1 MLAETFAKTIRAF
14 AKREPF
20 RPFVV
25 ELVSGNLVQVKHL
38 EALVFGNKTAVYVDP
53 EGDITIFDHQG
64 VARITDV
71 IDHRHRPTRR

>member
-1 MLAETFAKTIRAF
+1 MVADTFARTIRAF

-25 ELVSGNLVQVKHL
+25 ELVSGARVTVGHP
-38 EALVFGNKTAVYVDP
+38 EALVFGNKTAVYLDP

-64 VARITDV
+64 VARFTDV
-71 IDHRHRPTRR
+71 TDQRQRPGRR